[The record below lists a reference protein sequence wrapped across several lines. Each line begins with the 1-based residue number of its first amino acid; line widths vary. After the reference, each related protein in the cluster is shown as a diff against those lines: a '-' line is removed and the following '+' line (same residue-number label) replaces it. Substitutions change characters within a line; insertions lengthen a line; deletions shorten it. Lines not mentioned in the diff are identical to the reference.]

1 MPIAKPGAIGQSRS
15 DMRATGHAREISERE
30 RFEFGANWARF
41 LSRLNDD
48 RLREAERSLR
58 EMLGVE
64 SLVGRSFL
72 DVGCGSGLFSLA
84 ARRLGAL
91 VHSFDYDPQSVACT
105 VEIRR
110 RFFPDDATWSV
121 EQGSVLD
128 ADYVAS
134 LGSFDVVYAWG
145 VLHHTGDM
153 WTALHNVQLPVAGG
167 GQLFIAIY
175 NYQVYWTAASARMKR
190 AYVAAP
196 RAGRWL
202 IAGAFFGLQGAR
214 AVMRNLL
221 LRRNPVRRLR
231 EYGRNRGMSAWNDC
245 VDWVGGY
252 PFEAAK
258 PEEIFDFYRARGFS
272 LDRLITC
279 GGSHGCNQFVF
290 RRVNPA
296 PGAAA
301 RPQATTSA

>member
-1 MPIAKPGAIGQSRS
+1 MADTAHR
-15 DMRATGHAREISERE
+15 REISGRQ

-41 LSRLNDD
+41 LSKLDEGRIT
-48 RLREAERSLR
+48 EAERSLR
-58 EMLGVE
+58 DMLGTE
-64 SLVGRSFL
+64 TLDGRSFL
-72 DVGCGSGLFSLA
+72 DIGSGSGLFSLA
-84 ARRLGAL
+84 ARRLGAR

-105 VEIRR
+105 AELRR
-110 RFFPDDATWSV
+110 RFFADDPAWTV

-128 ADYVAS
+128 ADYLAS

-153 WTALHNVQLPVAGG
+153 WTALHHAQLPVAPA

-175 NYQVYWTAASARMKR
+175 NYQLYWTTLSTRMKK
-190 AYVAAP
+190 AYV
-196 RAGRWL
+196 RARRPTRWL
-202 IAGAFFGLQGAR
+202 IAGTFFGFQGAR
-214 AVMRNLL
+214 AVARNLL
-221 LRRNPVRRLR
+221 LRRNPVRRFR

-272 LDRLITC
+272 LDRLTTC
-279 GGSHGCNQFVF
+279 GGGHGCNQFVF
-290 RRVNPA
+290 RRVA
-296 PGAAA
+296 
-301 RPQATTSA
+301 PQAGR